1 MRILFFGTAEI
12 ACPVL
17 QRLVDSEN
25 HEVVGVISQ
34 PDRPQGRK
42 RKVAP
47 SPVRALALDLEIPT
61 YTPEKVGSEEVMELL
76 EAMKPDV
83 QVVVAYGQYI
93 PAKVTDFPPYRS
105 INLHPSKLP
114 VYRGAAPVQWAI
126 ADGLEESA
134 VTILYVSPKMDAGD
148 IIAQAPV
155 AIDLDDTTE
164 TLFVKMADH
173 GGALLLKALEM
184 IAEPDFEST
193 PQEESEATHARKL
206 TKEDRALD
214 WSWTAVA
221 VRNWIRACQPWPG
234 TVFSVES
241 FGEDSVKVLAAEVV
255 ERGEGEAD
263 AEPGTLLAADSRG
276 PVVACGE
283 GALCLT
289 RVQPPGKKP
298 MDGDAFLRG
307 LRS

>member
-1 MRILFFGTAEI
+1 M
-12 ACPVL
+12 
-17 QRLVDSEN
+17 
-25 HEVVGVISQ
+25 
-34 PDRPQGRK
+34 
-42 RKVAP
+42 AP
-47 SPVRALALDLEIPT
+47 SPVRALALELGIPT
-61 YTPEKVGSEEVMELL
+61 HTPEKVGSDEVMALLEEV
-76 EAMKPDV
+76 KPDV

-93 PAKVTDFPPYRS
+93 PSKVTDFPEYRS

-155 AIDLDDTTE
+155 VIDPDDTTE

-173 GGALLLKALEM
+173 GGALLLEALEM
-184 IAEPDFEST
+184 IAEPDFEAR
-193 PQEESEATHARKL
+193 PQEDSEATHARKL

-214 WSWTAVA
+214 WGRSASEL
-221 VRNWIRACQPWPG
+221 RNWIRACQPWPG
-234 TVFSVES
+234 TVFANEA
-241 FGEDSVKVLAAEVV
+241 FGADPIKVLATEVV
-255 ERGEGEAD
+255 ERGDGAAD
-263 AEPGTLLAADSRG
+263 VDADVEPGALLVEDSRG

-283 GALCLT
+283 GALCLV

-307 LRS
+307 LRT